1 MQKYTVLLL
10 VGKHY
15 SKNFLFAHFTNFWFI
30 FIHRNVYDC
39 YEWLLVMLDFQSFLV
54 SL

>member
-30 FIHRNVYDC
+30 LSIEMFMIVMNGY
-39 YEWLLVMLDFQSFLV
+39 WLC
-54 SL
+54 